1 MAREPLSKRSLAKN
15 AKIVW
20 ICTIVI
26 ILFNVLKQFVFHY
39 DIVLFDKIIMI
50 VVVLCAIIM
59 SFANLKFKE

>member
-1 MAREPLSKRSLAKN
+1 MAREPLNKRSLAKN

>member
-1 MAREPLSKRSLAKN
+1 MAREPLNKRSLAKN

-50 VVVLCAIIM
+50 VVVLCTIIM